1 MIHTYREISSCAP
14 SRQRDVYIFSVT
26 PVADRALAAIT
37 SADELLLLQD
47 RGNLK
52 ASSISLLRDVPKGLT
67 SLVSSDEGKTTIC
80 AGSDGHVVT
89 FDMRTQSKA
98 THFNIGKAVNA
109 VVCRGHDIA
118 VGSEAIVSVWDRRQM
133 RMRWQNTEL
142 NDEITALDF
151 HPARDNVLLAG
162 GDDGLVS
169 IFDTQIVE
177 EEDSLLQ
184 AVNHGPIH
192 KAGFLGVSD
201 LYALSS
207 DQNLALHSLT
217 LEDTDAIEPSPN
229 QLGDLRPL
237 IPCEYVIDIFRTGP
251 DHVVACGSHSKSR
264 VDLVKLHRGSQL
276 DLNERIVLE
285 NAHSEEVVRSIVA
298 DEVVGC
304 IYDELALIADRLQN
318 GVIFTAGEDGRIAAF
333 RPVDP
338 QPVSSPLTAASK
350 SKKGAPVDARYK
362 PY

>member
-1 MIHTYREISSCAP
+1 MRERRRYVQAAMVMSSHSTCELNRKLHISPLVPRIHPAVHT
-14 SRQRDVYIFSVT
+14 SV
-26 PVADRALAAIT
+26 
-37 SADELLLLQD
+37 
-47 RGNLK
+47 
-52 ASSISLLRDVPKGLT
+52 GLMQ
-67 SLVSSDEGKTTIC
+67 
-80 AGSDGHVVT
+80 AYP
-89 FDMRTQSKA
+89 
-98 THFNIGKAVNA
+98 GKAVNA
-109 VVCRGHDIA
+109 VVCRGHDVA
-118 VGSEAIVSVWDRRQM
+118 VGSEAIVSVWDRRQL

-151 HPARDNVLLAG
+151 HPTRDNVLLAG

-217 LEDTDAIEPSPN
+217 LEDTDVIEPSPN

-237 IPCEYVIDIFRTGP
+237 VPCEYVIDVFPTGP
-251 DHVVACGSHSKSR
+251 DHVVACGSHSESR

-276 DLNERIVLE
+276 DLSERVVLE
-285 NAHSEEVVRSIVA
+285 NAHGEEVVRSIVA
-298 DEVVGC
+298 DEV
-304 IYDELALIADRLQN
+304 N

-333 RPVDP
+333 RPLDLDA
-338 QPVSSPLTAASK
+338 QPVSLPMTAASK
-350 SKKGAPVDARYK
+350 SKKGAPADARYK

>member
-1 MIHTYREISSCAP
+1 
-14 SRQRDVYIFSVT
+14 
-26 PVADRALAAIT
+26 
-37 SADELLLLQD
+37 
-47 RGNLK
+47 
-52 ASSISLLRDVPKGLT
+52 
-67 SLVSSDEGKTTIC
+67 
-80 AGSDGHVVT
+80 
-89 FDMRTQSKA
+89 
-98 THFNIGKAVNA
+98 
-109 VVCRGHDIA
+109 
-118 VGSEAIVSVWDRRQM
+118 M

>member
-14 SRQRDVYIFSVT
+14 SRQKDVYIFSVT

-98 THFNIGKAVNA
+98 THFNIGTSYPACFPPVRETNA
-109 VVCRGHDIA
+109 SSSR
-118 VGSEAIVSVWDRRQM
+118 DRRQM

-151 HPARDNVLLAG
+151 HPVRDNVLLAG

-237 IPCEYVIDIFRTGP
+237 VPCEYVIDIFRTGP

-264 VDLVKLHRGSQL
+264 VDLVQLHRGSQL

-298 DEVVGC
+298 DEV
-304 IYDELALIADRLQN
+304 N

-333 RPVDP
+333 RPVDT
-338 QPVSSPLTAASK
+338 QPLSSPLTAASR
-350 SKKGAPVDARYK
+350 SKKGAPADARYK